1 MNDEQE
7 LESSKKNDFM
17 SVNYCIQKPIEILLS
32 RDRTSMLVW
41 ILFLSIL
48 CLSPS
53 LSQAAIESLSEE
65 HPVYRRVQ
73 TIYERLVPAFGEGR
87 LPPRL
92 VVVPAG
98 VKTREPVASSGGGNE
113 GTLAFEANSGML
125 AEGYVAIEER
135 TVVALA
141 DLGADRDNAIA
152 FLLSHELAHVYL
164 RHGWVG
170 DFGNSFARTEMGRK
184 MMKAATYE
192 DVVKRETEADHFG
205 AFYGYLAGYDTLG
218 VAPKALEK
226 IYTTFALAEQ
236 IPNYPTKTERIAIA
250 QRQMESLKK
259 LVPVYE
265 AGTRLLI
272 LGRYEEAGRIFAHLA
287 QIFPSR
293 EMFNNAGV
301 TFALEAVR
309 LLPPNSVPYVYPFEL
324 DAETRLLNHEQQGQR
339 AARAGQADDN
349 SARILRL
356 LRCAQSVFEQAL
368 RRDHCYAT
376 AMVNNAAVQSL
387 LGNQDEAV
395 RLAGSSLSLAR
406 EVGERVTA
414 SHAMVVRGIALARS
428 GDVRK
433 ARSELEAA
441 RQIVPDLAATNIA
454 ALDGRTVP
462 TLATAPND
470 SPVKSES
477 IAGYPA
483 KEAFAGKADRLS
495 FTLTPAE
502 KGESTIA
509 IHFRRGKDWDS
520 IAIEMEGRRIG
531 TLSTDRTFKGS
542 TAKGVRIG
550 SPLASLG
557 QLYGS
562 ADRIVPSRQGAYYV
576 YNTAGIVFE
585 VNGMGKITGWYIFSL
600 R

>member
-1 MNDEQE
+1 M
-7 LESSKKNDFM
+7 LKSM
-17 SVNYCIQKPIEILLS
+17 EILKVIS
-32 RDRTSMLVW
+32 RPSLFHR
-41 ILFLSIL
+41 ILFLCLL
-48 CLSPS
+48 CVSPTICH
-53 LSQAAIESLSEE
+53 AAVESLSED
-65 HPVYRRVQ
+65 HPVYRQVQ
-73 TIYERLVPAFGEGR
+73 AVYERLVPAFGEGR

-92 VVVPAG
+92 VVVPIG
-98 VKTREPVASSGGGNE
+98 VKTRELVASSGGGNE
-113 GTLAFEANSGML
+113 GTLAFEAGSGML

-135 TVVALA
+135 TVTALA
-141 DLGADRDNAIA
+141 ELGPDQDNAIA

-218 VAPKALEK
+218 VAPKTLEK
-226 IYTTFALAEQ
+226 IYTAFALSEQ
-236 IPNYPTKTERIAIA
+236 IPNYPSKTERIAIA
-250 QRQMESLKK
+250 RRQMESLKK

-272 LGRYEEAGRIFAHLA
+272 LGRYEEAGRLFAHLA

-301 TFALEAVR
+301 AFVLEAVR
-309 LLPPNSVPYVYPFEL
+309 LLPSNSVPYVYPFEL

-356 LRCAQSVFEQAL
+356 LRRAQSAFEQAL
-368 RRDHCYAT
+368 RRDPRYAT

-414 SHAMVVRGIALARS
+414 SHAMIVRGIALACS
-428 GDVRK
+428 GDVQK
-433 ARSELEAA
+433 ARSELEAV
-441 RQIVPDLAATNIA
+441 RQIVPDLVATNIA

-462 TLATAPND
+462 TLAVAPND
-470 SPVKSES
+470 LSVKSES
-477 IAGYPA
+477 IAGYLA
-483 KEAFAGKADRLS
+483 KEAFTDNGEKVS
-495 FTLTPAE
+495 FTLTPAG

-509 IHFRRGKDWDS
+509 IHSRRGKDWDS

-531 TLSTDRTFKGS
+531 TLSTDHTYYKGS

-557 QLYGS
+557 QLYGN
-562 ADRIVPSRQGAYYV
+562 ADRIVPTRQGAWYV
-576 YNTAGIVFE
+576 YNTAGIVFD
-585 VNGMGKITGWYIFSL
+585 VNDMGKISGWYIFTL

>member
-1 MNDEQE
+1 MR
-7 LESSKKNDFM
+7 
-17 SVNYCIQKPIEILLS
+17 KPMEILKAIS
-32 RDRTSMLVW
+32 RSS
-41 ILFLSIL
+41 LFIRMAFPCLL
-48 CLSPS
+48 CLFPS
-53 LSQAAIESLSEE
+53 LAQAAIESLPEE
-65 HPVYRRVQ
+65 HQVYRQVQ
-73 TIYERLVPAFGEGR
+73 AIYERLVPAFGEGR

-92 VVVPAG
+92 VVAPTGA
-98 VKTREPVASSGGGNE
+98 KTREAIASSGGGNE
-113 GTLAFEANSGML
+113 GSLAFEAGSGML

-135 TVVALA
+135 TVAALA

-192 DVVKRETEADHFG
+192 EVVKRETEADHFG

-218 VAPKALEK
+218 VAPRALEK
-226 IYTTFALAEQ
+226 IYTAFALAEQ
-236 IPNYPTKTERIAIA
+236 IPNYPAKTERIAIA
-250 QRQMESLKK
+250 RRQMESLNK

-272 LGRYEEAGRIFAHLA
+272 LGRYEEAGRLFAHLA
-287 QIFPSR
+287 RIFPSR

-301 TFALEAVR
+301 AFALEAVR
-309 LLPPNSVPYVYPFEL
+309 LLPPKSMPYVYPFEL

-339 AARAGQADDN
+339 AARAGQEDDQ
-349 SARILRL
+349 SARRLRL
-356 LRCAQSVFEQAL
+356 LRRSLSAFEQAI
-368 RRDHCYAT
+368 RRDNRYAT
-376 AMVNNAAVQSL
+376 ATVNSAAVQSL
-387 LGNQDEAV
+387 LGNQDDAI
-395 RLAGSSLSLAR
+395 RLAGSALATAR
-406 EVGERVTA
+406 EGGERVTV

-428 GDVRK
+428 GDAPK

-441 RQIVPDLAATNIA
+441 RQIVPDLVATNIA
-454 ALDGRTVP
+454 ALDGRAVP
-462 TLATAPND
+462 TLAATHTDAPA
-470 SPVKSES
+470 KTET

-483 KEAFAGKADRLS
+483 KEAFVNSGDKVS

-502 KGESTIA
+502 KGESQLA
-509 IHFRRGKDWDS
+509 LHSRRGKDWNS
-520 IAIEMEGRRIG
+520 IAIELEGRRIG
-531 TLSTDRTFKGS
+531 TLVTDHTYKGS
-542 TAKGVRIG
+542 TANGVRIG

-562 ADRIVPSRQGAYYV
+562 ADRIVPSRQGAWYV

-585 VNGMGKITGWYIFSL
+585 VNDLGKVAGWFIFTL

>member
-1 MNDEQE
+1 MNK
-7 LESSKKNDFM
+7 LTT
-17 SVNYCIQKPIEILLS
+17 YCHITRLIS
-32 RDRTSMLVW
+32 A
-41 ILFLSIL
+41 LFL
-48 CLSPS
+48 CLFCISPTI
-53 LSQAAIESLSEE
+53 SQAATESLPDN
-65 HPVYRRVQ
+65 HPIYRQVQ
-73 TIYERLVPAFGEGR
+73 TVYERLIPAFGEGR

-92 VVVPAG
+92 VVVPTG

-113 GTLAFEANSGML
+113 GTLAFEAGSGMMS
-125 AEGYVAIEER
+125 EGYVAIEER
-135 TVVALA
+135 TVTALA
-141 DLGADRDNAIA
+141 ELGADRDNAIA

-205 AFYGYLAGYDTLG
+205 GFYGYLAGYDTLG
-218 VAPKALEK
+218 VAPKALDK
-226 IYTTFALAEQ
+226 IYTAFALSEQ

-272 LGRYEEAGRIFAHLA
+272 LGRYEEAGRLFAHLA

-301 TFALEAVR
+301 AFALEAVR
-309 LLPPNSVPYVYPFEL
+309 LLPPKSMPYVYPFEL

-356 LRCAQSVFEQAL
+356 LRRAQSAFEQAS
-368 RRDHCYAT
+368 RRDNRYAT
-376 AMVNNAAVQSL
+376 AMVNSAAVQSL
-387 LGNQDEAV
+387 LGNQDDAI
-395 RLAGSSLSLAR
+395 RLAGSALAVAR
-406 EVGERVTA
+406 EEGDRVSA
-414 SHAMVVRGIALARS
+414 SHALVVRGIALARA
-428 GDVRK
+428 GEAAK

-441 RQIVPDLAATNIA
+441 RQIVPDLVAINSA

-462 TLATAPND
+462 TLATTVSD
-470 SPVKSES
+470 SPAKVETV
-477 IAGYPA
+477 ATLPA
-483 KEAFAGKADRLS
+483 KEAFASSGEKVT

-502 KGESTIA
+502 KGEASLTI
-509 IHFRRGKDWDS
+509 HSRTGKEWDS
-520 IAIEMEGRRIG
+520 IAIETTGRRIG
-531 TLSTDRTFKGS
+531 TVATDHAYKGS
-542 TAKGVRIG
+542 SANGVKIG

-562 ADRIVPSRQGAYYV
+562 ADRIVPSRQGAWYV
-576 YNTAGIVFE
+576 YNSAGIAFE
-585 VNGMGKITGWYIFSL
+585 VNEMGKVAGWFIFTL

>member
-1 MNDEQE
+1 ME
-7 LESSKKNDFM
+7 LLKA
-17 SVNYCIQKPIEILLS
+17 LS
-32 RDRTSMLVW
+32 LPRLFHR
-41 ILFLSIL
+41 ILFLCLL
-48 CLSPS
+48 CISPS
-53 LSQAAIESLSEE
+53 LSQAAIESLPED
-65 HPVYRRVQ
+65 HPVYRQVQ
-73 TIYERLVPAFGEGR
+73 AVYERLVPAFGEGR

-113 GTLAFEANSGML
+113 GSIAFEASSGML
-125 AEGYVAIEER
+125 AEEYVAIEER
-135 TVVALA
+135 TVAALA
-141 DLGADRDNAIA
+141 DLGADQDNAIA

-205 AFYGYLAGYDTLG
+205 GFYGYLAGYDTLG
-218 VAPKALEK
+218 VAPRALEK
-226 IYTTFALAEQ
+226 IYAAFALAEQ
-236 IPNYPTKTERIAIA
+236 IPNYPSKTERIAIA
-250 QRQMESLKK
+250 RRQMESLNK

-301 TFALEAVR
+301 AFALEAVR
-309 LLPPNSVPYVYPFEL
+309 LLPPKSVLFVYPFEL
-324 DAETRLLNHEQQGQR
+324 DAETRLLNHEHQGQR
-339 AARAGQADDN
+339 AARAGQADDQ
-349 SARILRL
+349 SARRLRL
-356 LRCAQSVFEQAL
+356 LRRAQSAFEQAI
-368 RRDHCYAT
+368 RRDNRYAT
-376 AMVNNAAVQSL
+376 ATLNSAAVQSL
-387 LGNQDEAV
+387 LGNQDDAI
-395 RLAGSSLSLAR
+395 RLAGSALATAR
-406 EVGERVTA
+406 EEGERVTA
-414 SHAMVVRGIALARS
+414 SHAMVVRSIALARS
-428 GDVRK
+428 GDVQK

-441 RQIVPDLAATNIA
+441 RQIVPDLVAANIA

-462 TLATAPND
+462 TLAAAPNV
-470 SPVKSES
+470 PAAQPEL

-483 KEAFAGKADRLS
+483 KEALSSNRYRAS

-502 KGESTIA
+502 KSESTLA
-509 IHFRRGKDWDS
+509 IHSHRGKDWDS
-520 IAIEMEGRRIG
+520 IAIEMDGRRIG
-531 TLSTDRTFKGS
+531 TLATARTYKGS
-542 TAKGVRIG
+542 TANAVHIG

-562 ADRIVPSRQGAYYV
+562 ADRIVPSRQGGWYV
-576 YNTAGIVFE
+576 YNTSGIVFE
-585 VNGMGKITGWYIFSL
+585 VNDLGRVAGWFIFML

>member
-1 MNDEQE
+1 
-7 LESSKKNDFM
+7 M
-17 SVNYCIQKPIEILLS
+17 SVKYTMQITVRQIMSIININLYLK
-32 RDRTSMLVW
+32 
-41 ILFLSIL
+41 ILFLCFL
-48 CLSPS
+48 CITPTI
-53 LSQAAIESLSEE
+53 SQAATESLPED
-65 HPVYRRVQ
+65 HPLYRQVQ
-73 TIYERLVPAFGEGR
+73 VVYERLVPAFGEGR

-113 GTLAFEANSGML
+113 GTLAFEASSGML
-125 AEGYVAIEER
+125 SEGYVALEER
-135 TVVALA
+135 TVKALA
-141 DLGADRDNAIA
+141 DLGPDQDNAIA

-218 VAPKALEK
+218 VARKALEK
-226 IYTTFALAEQ
+226 IYTAFALSEQ

-265 AGTRLLI
+265 AGIRLLI
-272 LGRYEEAGRIFAHLA
+272 LGRYEEAGRLFAHLA

-301 TFALEAVR
+301 AFALEAVR
-309 LLPPNSVPYVYPFEL
+309 LLPPKSVQFVYPFEL

-339 AARAGQADDN
+339 AARAGQADDQ
-349 SARILRL
+349 SARRLRL
-356 LRCAQSVFEQAL
+356 LRWAQSAFEQAV
-368 RRDHCYAT
+368 RRDNRYAT
-376 AMVNNAAVQSL
+376 ATVNSASVQSL
-387 LGNQDEAV
+387 LGNQDEAL
-395 RLAGSSLSLAR
+395 RLAGSALATAR
-406 EVGERVTA
+406 EAGERVTA
-414 SHAMVVRGIALARS
+414 SHAMVVCGIALARS
-428 GDVRK
+428 GDAAK

-441 RQIVPDLAATNIA
+441 RQIVPDLVATNIA
-454 ALDGRTVP
+454 ALDGRTIP
-462 TLATAPND
+462 ILAAVPND
-470 SPVKSES
+470 SAAKPEI

-483 KEAFAGKADRLS
+483 KEAFSNSGVRVS

-502 KGESTIA
+502 KGESPLA
-509 IHFRRGKDWDS
+509 IHSRRGKDWDS
-520 IAIEMEGRRIG
+520 IAIEIEGRRIG
-531 TLSTDRTFKGS
+531 TLATDHSYNGS
-542 TAKGVRIG
+542 TAGGVRIG

-562 ADRIVPSRQGAYYV
+562 ADRIVPSRQGAWYV

-585 VNGMGKITGWYIFSL
+585 VNDTGRVTGWFVFTL